1 MQQLNR
7 EINKCQV
14 SSSNNAA
21 KRMQLAIVA
30 VCNTG
35 ASSLA
40 KSVVGTL
47 PAFSKSLVMSAQL
60 MILIANWAS

>member
-1 MQQLNR
+1 MQQLKR

-47 PAFSKSLVMSAQL
+47 PAFSKS
-60 MILIANWAS
+60 